1 MCCWNSF
8 GNWKALVAISN
19 GWSYNTYYRR
29 LWCTVSEPN
38 TGDYRKRYFFYDG
51 QDLIGFH
58 GGNILE
64 SIEHFRSS
72 LRIQVMWF
80 VFFNWSILAV
90 GPDSCSLTD
99 NSIYCRKLNQSR
111 DTPGLLRE
119 TEHCRWINISHHILY
134 FLAKGQYFL
143 YITE

>member
-1 MCCWNSF
+1 M
-8 GNWKALVAISN
+8 
-19 GWSYNTYYRR
+19 
-29 LWCTVSEPN
+29 SEPN

-51 QDLIGFH
+51 QDLIGFN

-90 GPDSCSLTD
+90 GPVPQLMIQLIAVNVNFEELT
-99 NSIYCRKLNQSR
+99 N
-111 DTPGLLRE
+111 
-119 TEHCRWINISHHILY
+119 
-134 FLAKGQYFL
+134 
-143 YITE
+143 